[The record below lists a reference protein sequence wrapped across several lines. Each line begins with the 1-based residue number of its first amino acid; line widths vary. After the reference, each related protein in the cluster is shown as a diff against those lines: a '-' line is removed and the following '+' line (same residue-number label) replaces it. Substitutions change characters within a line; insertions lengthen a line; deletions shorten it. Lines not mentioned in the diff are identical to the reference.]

1 MATRKKAADTTKP
14 IEPQVHEKPQPDNA
28 KQLGEP
34 DPVLVHGEGHAGEKD
49 PSQDLG
55 IGNVRPDL
63 AAPSTADE
71 PAPAVV
77 QNANDVIHSAPE
89 IVNKGLE
96 KDVGGAPLPGQV
108 QGAINGDPTTEDR
121 LAEAAHEVVRAYHT
135 SKGLKDRGAWADQN
149 TDTRRAVMERMRA
162 DSPTDERANGS
173 VEDQL
178 VQALINAFRRK

>member
-1 MATRKKAADTTKP
+1 MASRKKAPAADTTKP

-34 DPVLVHGEGHAGEKD
+34 DPTLTQGEGHAGEQD

-55 IGNVRPDL
+55 IGNVRPDP
-63 AAPSTADE
+63 AIHDE
-71 PAPAVV
+71 PAPAVI

-135 SKGLKDRGAWADQN
+135 SKGLKDRGAWADQT
-149 TDTRRAVMERMRA
+149 TDTRRAVMDRMRA